1 MMVNRLL
8 LEMMVQQP
16 MQPQMKLKAPVMNLV
31 VEVDNVVK
39 IILVCYIHL
48 SVKQL
53 ISPSLN
59 EMLQEWPVNVIAIA
73 AILKL
78 VNTSS

>member
-31 VEVDNVVK
+31 VEVDNVVQ

-53 ISPSLN
+53 ISPPLN
-59 EMLQEWPVNVIAIA
+59 ELLQEWPVNVIAIA